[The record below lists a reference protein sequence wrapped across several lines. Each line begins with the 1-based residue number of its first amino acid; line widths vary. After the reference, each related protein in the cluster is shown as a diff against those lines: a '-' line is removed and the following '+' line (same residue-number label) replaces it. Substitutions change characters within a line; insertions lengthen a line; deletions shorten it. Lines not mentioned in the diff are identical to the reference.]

1 MAQAQILSIASG
13 LWRNSGK
20 DCGMQ
25 TLKVLWEDE
34 EGQDMTEY
42 ALLLVL
48 IALISLASLNS
59 AGQAVSDVFSNAAK
73 NLTTT

>member
-1 MAQAQILSIASG
+1 
-13 LWRNSGK
+13 
-20 DCGMQ
+20 MQ

-34 EGQDMTEY
+34 EGQDLTEY

-48 IALISLASLNS
+48 LALISLASLNS